1 MTQTTTKKIKLIPD
15 YGCHPLWRSA
25 GSDKAGDIN
34 PQTLPLKPETIARLE
49 KWAAVFDGLLNE
61 DDPASSGF
69 PSDKER
75 SAFDGEGIQLW
86 LELRKELSPE
96 YEVLY
101 FSQQLRQHL
110 AEPKDLDKLL
120 VAQ

>member
-1 MTQTTTKKIKLIPD
+1 MRQRTTKKIKLMPD
-15 YGCHPLWRSA
+15 YGCYPLWWAA
-25 GSDKAGDIN
+25 GSGKAGDID
-34 PQTLPLKPETIARLE
+34 PTTLPLKPETIVRLE
-49 KWAAVFDGLLNE
+49 KWAAVFDDLLNE
-61 DDPASSGF
+61 EDPAASGF

-75 SAFDGEGIQLW
+75 SAFDGEGIELW

-120 VAQ
+120 VAR